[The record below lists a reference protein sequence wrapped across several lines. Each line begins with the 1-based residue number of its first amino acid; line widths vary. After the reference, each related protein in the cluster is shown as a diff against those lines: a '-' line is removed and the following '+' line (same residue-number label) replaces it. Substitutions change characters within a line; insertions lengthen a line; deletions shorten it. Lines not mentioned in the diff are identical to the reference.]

1 MKKTA
6 LALAALFALS
16 GAAFAGS
23 ADRAADAPKAQ
34 TKIVKIE
41 KKTGE
46 NAAQDATA
54 KPRLGMDT
62 SPWFIVG
69 M

>member
-23 ADRAADAPKAQ
+23 AVDAPQAQ

-46 NAAQDATA
+46 NAAQDTSA